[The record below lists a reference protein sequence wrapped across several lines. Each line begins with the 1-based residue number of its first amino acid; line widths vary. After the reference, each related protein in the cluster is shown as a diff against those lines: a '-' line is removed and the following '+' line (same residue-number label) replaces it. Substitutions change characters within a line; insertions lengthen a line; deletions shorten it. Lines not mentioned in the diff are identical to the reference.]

1 MKILVIGGG
10 GREHAI
16 IKKLA
21 ESDKK
26 PELFCAPGNGG
37 ISEDAV
43 CVPFKATDKEAAVK
57 FALEN
62 KIDMV
67 MVAPD
72 DPLSLGMVD
81 DLEAAGI
88 RAFGPV
94 AKAAQ
99 IEASKVFSKALMKK
113 YNIPTAAY
121 EVFEDSEA
129 AIEYLKR
136 PEQTFPAVIK
146 ADGLALGKGVII
158 APDLESA
165 CQAAKDM
172 LDGGMFGK
180 SGSRVVI
187 EEFMT
192 GPEVTVLAFTDG
204 KTIKPMVSSQDH
216 KRAFDGD
223 KGPNTGGMGAF
234 SPSANY
240 TDDVAE
246 VCMETIFKPT
256 IAALASEGIKYK
268 GVIYFGL
275 MLTPKGPRVVEY
287 NSRFGDP
294 ETQCV
299 LPRLDT
305 DLIDI
310 FDAVIDEKLDQIDIK
325 WKKEAACCVVIA
337 SGGYPVKYQS
347 GYEML
352 GLEEAA
358 KQGVTVYHAG
368 TKKENGKF
376 YNAGG
381 RVLGITGMGET
392 LNTAIEKAY
401 SGVEKISWTDSF
413 YRKDIGRK

>member
-21 ESDKK
+21 ESSKK
-26 PELFCAPGNGG
+26 PELYCAPGNGG
-37 ISEDAV
+37 ISEEAI
-43 CVPFKATDKEAAVK
+43 CVPFKATDKESAVK
-57 FALEN
+57 FALDN
-62 KIDMV
+62 DIDMV

-113 YNIPTAAY
+113 YNIPTAEY
-121 EVFEDSEA
+121 EVFEDSA
-129 AIEYLKR
+129 SAIEYLNR
-136 PEQTFPAVIK
+136 PEQKFPAVIK

-158 APDLESA
+158 APDLDTA

-240 TDDVAE
+240 TDDIAQI
-246 VCMETIFKPT
+246 CMETIFKPT
-256 IAALASEGIKYK
+256 IEALASEGIKYK

-275 MLTPKGPRVVEY
+275 MLTPNGPRVVEY

-310 FDAVIDEKLDQIDIK
+310 FNAVIDEKLDEIDIK

-347 GYEML
+347 GYEIS

-358 KQGVTVYHAG
+358 EQGVTIYHAG
-368 TKKENGKF
+368 TKKENNKYF
-376 YNAGG
+376 NAGG
-381 RVLGITGMGET
+381 RVLGITGMGDD
-392 LNTAIEKAY
+392 LASAIEKAY